1 VIYGK
6 QMTSPQV
13 GRERHKNMP
22 RLGISFVG
30 NYATH
35 DVIRY
40 ASEAEKNNYES
51 VWIAEDLGMRDAVV
65 PIASAAASTSKIK
78 LASGIIPIYYRP
90 PSLMAMTAATLD
102 ELSHGRFVL
111 GLGNGLKNWV
121 EQQGLEF
128 RKPLRAMR
136 EYVENVRRILEEQN
150 GVTAKGEVYSFN
162 SVKLH
167 FRKQHTRVPI
177 YIAARGPKMFQ
188 LGGEIGDGVLNSEE
202 FRSPE
207 YFKWIRENLKE
218 GAERAGRNPSE
229 VDLASYVFVS
239 VSDDFEKAKEMVKPR
254 VASMLAE
261 GVLDPHVERMNLS
274 EDEMSAVKKAVASGD
289 PKAISRTMTDSILD
303 ASAIYGTA
311 KDCERGMKDF
321 RASGVDLPILFP
333 VGSDI
338 SGLIKLAK
346 DW

>member
-1 VIYGK
+1 
-6 QMTSPQV
+6 MS
-13 GRERHKNMP
+13 R

-30 NYATH
+30 NYAIH

-40 ASEAEKNNYES
+40 AAEAERNGYES

-65 PIASAAASTSKIK
+65 PIASAAVTTSKIK

-102 ELSHGRFVL
+102 ELSGGRFVL
-111 GLGNGLKNWV
+111 GLGNGLRNWV

-128 RKPLRAMR
+128 KKPLAAMK
-136 EYVENVRRILEEQN
+136 EYVQSVRRILEEQD
-150 GVTAKGEVYSFN
+150 GVSAKGEVYSFS

-167 FRKQHTRVPI
+167 FRKQRTRVPI

-188 LGGEIGDGVLNSEE
+188 LGGEIGDGVLNSEG

-218 GAERAGRNPSE
+218 GAERTGRNALQI
-229 VDLASYVFVS
+229 DLASYVFVS
-239 VSDDFEKAKEMVKPR
+239 VSEDYEKAKDMVKPR

-261 GVLDPHVERMNLS
+261 GVLDPHVERMGLS
-274 EDEMSAVKKAVASGD
+274 KGEMSAVKKAVASGD
-289 PKAISRTMTDSILD
+289 SKAVNRAVTDSILD
-303 ASAIYGTA
+303 ASAIYGTP
-311 KDCERGMKDF
+311 KDCEKGMKEF
-321 RASGVDLPILFP
+321 RVSGVDLPIVFP
-333 VGSDI
+333 VGPDI
-338 SGLIKLAK
+338 SELIKLAK
-346 DW
+346 EW